1 MFYFGFASAVDSGRA
16 LTALSLFMSKE
27 HVMTPPRTLLQTP
40 KFGKSKRVEDILAF
54 CILFFNLVIYFIL
67 CDTLE
72 LGFII
77 YCFGLYGLNL

>member
-54 CILFFNLVIYFIL
+54 CILFFL
-67 CDTLE
+67 TL
-72 LGFII
+72 F
-77 YCFGLYGLNL
+77 FMM